1 MPRTKIVATIG
12 PASFKRTILKTMFK
26 NDLSALRINTAHIE
40 PGYITSV
47 KKSVDEINA
56 ELHRHVGIMVDLKG
70 PELRTGL
77 FPGGSFQLRRG
88 KEYTI
93 GKGCDIELNH
103 DGALNSLSEG
113 DQVLLSDGKIRMRV
127 LSVDGPKIRVR
138 SRDSGTLRDRSRVN
152 IPGKFVELGTLTDRD
167 IVFIEEGIRT
177 GVNFFAQ
184 SFVQREG
191 DVLGLQKTI
200 LEKGGDQYIVS
211 KIETK
216 SGVQNLG
223 GIVRS
228 SDLVMVARGDLGV
241 ELPLREVTVA
251 QKEIIGVAHKRGVP
265 AIVATQMLE
274 SMVRSSSPTR
284 AEVSDVTNAILD
296 NADAVM
302 LSEET
307 AIGEYPAAA
316 VRYLRMISD
325 YVESKREET
334 PEPAEFFGNPVAYSI
349 AKSSKIV
356 SEEIRADAILAFTK
370 TGNTAKMISALR
382 PRAPLIAAVLSE
394 NVARKLNLYWGVE
407 PTVFDVEDPDGL
419 DFNSALNLLSRNS
432 SLKRG
437 DRIVITSGAPYF
449 VFGGTNEVRVAT
461 VGNFVGRG
469 YPLGRSVEG
478 RVALDP
484 SDPGDIL
491 VVSGNSVEKSIES
504 RYRAIIFTEN
514 IPQSLKNEL
523 TSKNITTLCNT
534 RIASGMRAG
543 QTVHIDGFTGVI
555 IS

>member
-12 PASFKRTILKTMFK
+12 PASFKKTVLRTMFK
-26 NDLSALRINTAHIE
+26 NNLSALRINTAHIE
-40 PGYITSV
+40 QGYITKV
-47 KKSVDEINA
+47 KSSVDEINA
-56 ELHRHVGIMVDLKG
+56 ELHKHVGIMVDLKG
-70 PELRTGL
+70 PELRTGI
-77 FPGGSFQLRRG
+77 FPGGSLQLKRG
-88 KEYTI
+88 SEYRI
-93 GKGCDIELNH
+93 GKGCNIALNH
-103 DGALNSLSEG
+103 GNAISSLGIG
-113 DQVLLSDGKIRMRV
+113 DQILLSDGKIRMRV
-127 LSVDGPKIRVR
+127 TKLDGETATLR
-138 SRDSGTLRDRSRVN
+138 SRDSGVLRDRSRVN

-167 IVFIEEGIRT
+167 ISFIEEGVAA

-184 SFVQREG
+184 SFVQREE
-191 DVLGLQKTI
+191 DVLDLQKTV

-216 SGVQNLG
+216 SGLQNLQ

-241 ELPLREVTVA
+241 ELPLREVAVA
-251 QKEIIGVAHKRGVP
+251 QKEIIRIAHKRGVP

-274 SMVRSSSPTR
+274 SMVKSSSPTR

-296 NADAVM
+296 DADAVM

-307 AIGEYPAAA
+307 AIGDFPAAA

-325 YVESKREET
+325 YVESKRKET

-356 SEEIRADAILAFTK
+356 SEEIKSDAILAFTK

-382 PRAPLIAAVLSE
+382 PRAPIIAAVQSE
-394 NVARKLNLYWGVE
+394 GVARRLNLFWGVE
-407 PTVFDVEDPDGL
+407 STVFGIEDPDAL
-419 DFNSALNLLSRNS
+419 DLNAALSFLVKNST
-432 SLKRG
+432 LKKG

-461 VGNFVGRG
+461 VGDFIGRG
-469 YPLGRSVEG
+469 YPVGKSVEG
-478 RVALDP
+478 RVTLNP
-484 SDPGDIL
+484 SGSGDIL
-491 VVSGNSVEKSIES
+491 VLSGNSIDMTIATKF
-504 RYRAIIFTEN
+504 RAIIFTGN
-514 IPQSLKNEL
+514 ISQGLKNDL
-523 TSKNITTLCNT
+523 SSKNITVLCNT
-534 RIASGMRAG
+534 RMARGMKEG
-543 QTVHIDGFTGVI
+543 QVVHIDGFTGVI